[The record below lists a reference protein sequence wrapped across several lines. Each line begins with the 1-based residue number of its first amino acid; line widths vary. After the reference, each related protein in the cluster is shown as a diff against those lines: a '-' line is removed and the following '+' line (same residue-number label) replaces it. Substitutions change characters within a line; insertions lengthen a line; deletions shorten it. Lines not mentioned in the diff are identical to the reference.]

1 MPDHRQKS
9 GDRRYTGALNFLPDE
24 VSNVLYERY
33 HLSREVLHD
42 RGVRWA
48 PDEQRVYIPTPYF
61 DKDGGGILRTL
72 AKDVQPKVKSC
83 RAPGS
88 SGMGFYDAAG
98 ERFEFLLVVEDAL
111 SALCAAEYCY
121 TVSLQGTY
129 MSHERLLE
137 LVEYAAG
144 DPIVFALDRDATDK
158 AIAIVNK
165 YKYLADVYVAALP
178 KDIKD
183 MTIQEREEFLWS
195 IRF

>member
-1 MPDHRQKS
+1 MSNELQQ
-9 GDRRYTGALNFLPDE
+9 RYRLDVG
-24 VSNVLYERY
+24 Y
-33 HLSREVLHD
+33 LHE

-61 DKDGGGILRTL
+61 DEDGGGILRTL
-72 AKDVQPKVKSC
+72 NKSVQPKVKSC
-83 RAPGS
+83 QATGS
-88 SGMGFYDAAG
+88 SGMGFYDAVG

-111 SALCAAEYCY
+111 SALCAAHYCN
-121 TVSLQGTY
+121 TVALQGTY

-183 MTIQEREEFLWS
+183 MTIKEREEFLWS